1 MILALFAIVLTLVLV
16 VGIHEAGH
24 AIVAKWFA
32 VKIQR
37 ISIGFGKPL
46 LTWRGKSG
54 CEWVWAIWPLGGY
67 VQLLNSRIQPVPE
80 KDFKYCFDKKPV
92 WVRCVIL
99 LAGAGA
105 NLVTAWLMLTIMFT
119 LGYQQNAPVIQK
131 IVPQSIGAKAGFKAG
146 DQITSIAGKE
156 TSSWQDVGMRLI
168 MVLGKAEVR
177 VDVLDGEKKSRSLT
191 LNLQGWTYKRGAGT
205 LLTTLGIEPDSLK
218 QHRYQ
223 VKGQSLLNSV
233 CHAIEKTGQLL
244 LFFLVILKQLLTGM
258 IPFAVLLGPIG
269 LLAASAGSFMQGL
282 AVFLYFIASLSLAV
296 GLVNLFPIP
305 GLDGGS
311 IIYAIVEKIRGKPV
325 SVAWEILLHRLAMIV
340 FCVLLMQLIL
350 NDLQRYLTS

>member
-1 MILALFAIVLTLVLV
+1 MILALLAIVLTLVMV

-24 AIVAKWFA
+24 AIAAKWFA

-67 VQLLNSRIQPVPE
+67 VQLLNSRIQPVPKKE
-80 KDFKYCFDKKPV
+80 YNTCFDKKPV

-119 LGYQQNAPVIQK
+119 IGYQQNAPVIQK
-131 IVPQSIGAKAGFKAG
+131 VVPQSLAAKAGFKAG
-146 DQITSIAGKE
+146 DQITSIAAQE
-156 TSSWQDVGMRLI
+156 TSSWQEVGMRLI

-177 VDVLDGEKKSRSLT
+177 INVLDSEKKSRSLT
-191 LNLQGWTYKRGAGT
+191 LDLQKWTYKRGAGT

-223 VKGQSLLNSV
+223 VKGQSLLSSMW
-233 CHAIEKTGQLL
+233 HSIEKIGQLL
-244 LFFLVILKQLLTGM
+244 IFFLVILKQLLTGM

-269 LLAASAGSFMQGL
+269 LLAASANSFMQGF
-282 AVFLYFIASLSLAV
+282 AVFLYFIASLSLVV
-296 GLVNLFPIP
+296 GLVNLFPVP

-311 IIYAIVEKIRGKPV
+311 IIYALVEKIRGKPV
-325 SVAWEILLHRLAMIV
+325 PVAWELLLHRLAVIV
-340 FCVLLMQLIL
+340 FCVLLVQLIL